1 MVSVDVL
8 PEVYLGEAH
17 RMVERGEKWRL
28 VELMVPVPVYWVFGY
43 LKEWFYSSEDLG
55 VYVTSLPYSR
65 EQGLEPPDK
74 ECAPSPGL
82 A

>member
-1 MVSVDVL
+1 
-8 PEVYLGEAH
+8 
-17 RMVERGEKWRL
+17 MVERGEKWRL

-65 EQGLEPPDK
+65 ELGLEPPDK
-74 ECAPSPGL
+74 ECAPGYGFV
-82 A
+82 